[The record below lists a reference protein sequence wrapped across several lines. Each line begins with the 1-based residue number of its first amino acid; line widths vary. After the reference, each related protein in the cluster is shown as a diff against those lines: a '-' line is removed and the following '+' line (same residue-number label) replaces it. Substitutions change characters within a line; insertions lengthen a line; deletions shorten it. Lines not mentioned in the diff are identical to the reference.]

1 MRYLCRSA
9 WDDIGAGCKRV
20 EEGEKPRELSD
31 SPSAQFADKTAHIPT
46 EMRAKSNIGPV
57 GTYKLLVTKTRDHEY
72 LKLPT
77 IVDKEA
83 EHIN

>member
-1 MRYLCRSA
+1 MFESV
-9 WDDIGAGCKRV
+9 IGAGCKRV

-72 LKLPT
+72 LK
-77 IVDKEA
+77 
-83 EHIN
+83 NSQRW